1 MEVDHRSHL
10 TARFICLPTVSLG
23 GHEVPVATTGRSR
36 LLGLA
41 FLDRRFAG
49 VGLLIPRCRS
59 VHTFGMR
66 FRLEVIFLD
75 ELGQPVRREV
85 NVGPRRLLG
94 ERRASAVLELPW
106 DPRAEAKGGE
116 GGPVR
121 DSEGKWFPNETR

>member
-1 MEVDHRSHL
+1 MEVDHRPDL
-10 TARFICLPTVSLG
+10 AARFIRLPTVSVG

-41 FLDRRFAG
+41 FLDKRYAG

-66 FRLEVIFLD
+66 FRLEVIFMD
-75 ELGQPVRREV
+75 GLGQPVRREV
-85 NVGPRRLLG
+85 NVGSRRLLG
-94 ERRASAVLELPW
+94 ERRASAVLEFPW
-106 DPRAEAKGGE
+106 DPRPEVEGGE
-116 GGPVR
+116 GGPVQ